1 MARTKKKSR
10 KRGSRGIIARTAGGI
25 AALIRKLW
33 IPIAAV
39 AFVTGVFLAVW
50 VIRLDRIVV
59 ERFEGRTFQVP
70 SQVLSQPVVLYQG
83 LDWQQTDL
91 RGTLAR
97 LGYRRVRGRTPAPGQ
112 YDWEGDRVRL
122 HLRPS
127 KRPGAG
133 EQSTKVELR
142 LVGPIIVRVTTP
154 GGRRLG
160 AVPLAPEPVGFYYG
174 PDREQRELV
183 QLEDLPPALVDAI
196 LAVEDQR
203 FPTHSGIDPRRIA
216 GALIAN
222 LQAGSVRQGGST
234 LTQQLVKNFF
244 LTPERTYTRKLQE
257 AVMALLVE
265 WRFEK
270 GEILEAYLNEI
281 YLGQR
286 GPTAVHGVG
295 QAARLYFGKAAS
307 DLEPAESALLAAIIQ
322 SPNAI
327 SPNRRPER
335 AIERRNLVLDLMH
348 DQGRIDRKTWE
359 HAKNEPL
366 LLAEVTPDARDA
378 RYFMAALERQLP
390 DHYDR
395 KQLASEGMQIHATV
409 DLRLQLA
416 AAKALR
422 EGLDAI
428 EKRHPEKQSEDPLA
442 RIQGC
447 VVALRPQTG
456 EVLAL
461 VGGRDY
467 GVSQFDRCTQARRPA
482 GSVFKPFVYIA
493 ALERARE
500 GDGITLA
507 DFLSDEPLQVKT
519 PSGVWAPNNYD
530 HQFHGRVAVR
540 EALER
545 SLNVATARLAQDIG
559 VDRVVDVARRL
570 GIESDLPEVP
580 SLALGT
586 ADVSPLEMARAYAT
600 LASGGIR
607 PVVRTFDE
615 VVDARGEQ
623 LERRKTS
630 FRRVLDEGTSYL
642 ATSLLEGVIERG
654 TGRSLSSHGLTGA
667 LAGKTG
673 TTDDERDAWFI
684 GFTPELVV
692 AVWVG
697 FDEPRSIGLSGAS
710 AALPIWAQ
718 FVREATGGNIRGAFF
733 PPQGVVRMD
742 IDPESG
748 ARALRACPRRRAEYF
763 LSGTEP
769 ETTCPGF
776 ARRRG
781 EPGASRGRGNDA

>member
-359 HAKNEPL
+359 HAKSEPL

-559 VDRVVDVARRL
+559 VERVVDVARRL

-733 PPQGVVRMD
+733 PPQGVVRME

-781 EPGASRGRGNDA
+781 EPDASRGRGNDA